1 MPSLPTPMVINN
13 QIQSKPQS
21 TLSEVKNASNHYNHL
36 TPLKQNASNLMSHS
50 MPRSSQPYPHSQ
62 GRMRANMSPVPI
74 NTNQYQQMPNPNGIQ
89 HLQYTHG
96 SHSQHSHPSLYV
108 TQMDGTH
115 VPHSPL
121 PHYHPNYNPND
132 NLPTPQGFYGNAHRS
147 PHSATSPAPGM
158 HFNSQ
163 QNSYMNRNHLPQ
175 EHMSSSVPSFPEA
188 HSLVVNLMLSD
199 SLLNLF
205 KDHNFESCSLCVCNM
220 NIKGSDIGVYLPEQ
234 LVPGGCDEAQYRCTC
249 GFSAVVNRHRSN
261 FAGLFY
267 EDEVDITGLVYD
279 PCDGLKKKNL
289 AAIESSISD
298 DNSKENKEN
307 SVEYFDQSII
317 DLIITQT
324 TNVLSSCSVLSKAF
338 HYDIIKDRLNCHLF
352 SCENLGLN
360 NKVIETNKFRNQ
372 SILSFRDGSQ
382 ISFSALL
389 TAKISS
395 DNMQNKHLIPQ
406 NYSSDRNRNPLH
418 EWSFRT
424 TKFPVNNQE
433 VIRLLR
439 QLQPLMQESVQR
451 KKTKMWEV
459 TYTVS
464 GPLTW
469 RQFHRLAGR
478 GTEDQCEPQPIP
490 SLLVG
495 YDKDCVAL
503 SPFALKYWEKLSLE
517 PYSLNRDI
525 AYVVVSPENDYIL
538 SHVKAFFKE
547 LSTTYETLRLGRH
560 CPISK
565 VLRDGILRVGTRTA
579 KKLAD
584 EPIDEWFNQIGD
596 GNVANKLKLYAQAC
610 RYHLAPHLSTQT
622 LDKSLFESNTSKQS
636 NDSTNGISNNSTG
649 IGGLNPTNCKQSNSP
664 MPNTDPNNDKVNDE
678 NQNESSVQYSSQS
691 QQSNQ
696 RDEEQEEDPYKQPA
710 IVIYMI
716 EPFTFGSVD
725 KDLYRLSSIG
735 LLRCYTQIIRYLPE
749 NLKNSIHLQ
758 LISLDSLLNNGRDP
772 TGSSRMDQLKELSL
786 SVFSQCRQQLV
797 QQSTVKSLTGFGPAA
812 MFELF
817 LKSKD
822 PSTMSRI
829 YTPPFI
835 LAPLK
840 DKQTELGEMFG
851 DRRERSQILYCCY
864 CLTEDQ
870 RWLLASVTNDKGD
883 LLETTS
889 INIEIPNRTRRRKAS
904 VRRFGLNKLMRFV
917 QTVMSES
924 VTPWRLVIG
933 RLGRIGH
940 GELKDWAILLS
951 KKSLLRFSRE
961 LREMCSQCSYLGPLD
976 QPAIF
981 SACLISLE
989 ADTALRVFPDHYT
1002 PDERFSS
1009 SCNTCS
1015 LSTPE
1020 DASCTHILV
1029 FPTSATTQSSHG
1041 SFSIDPLGAL
1051 GANIGEDDILQA
1063 LDEAV
1068 DDDINVNDI
1077 FTWTESSPQ
1086 SPGQGHG
1093 DLSHPDSPGNR
1104 QGGFGGSGSIKVIQ
1118 FNLILFY

>member
-1 MPSLPTPMVINN
+1 M
-13 QIQSKPQS
+13 
-21 TLSEVKNASNHYNHL
+21 AR
-36 TPLKQNASNLMSHS
+36 TPLAQDNI
-50 MPRSSQPYPHSQ
+50 SS
-62 GRMRANMSPVPI
+62 
-74 NTNQYQQMPNPNGIQ
+74 
-89 HLQYTHG
+89 L
-96 SHSQHSHPSLYV
+96 
-108 TQMDGTH
+108 
-115 VPHSPL
+115 
-121 PHYHPNYNPND
+121 
-132 NLPTPQGFYGNAHRS
+132 
-147 PHSATSPAPGM
+147 
-158 HFNSQ
+158 
-163 QNSYMNRNHLPQ
+163 
-175 EHMSSSVPSFPEA
+175 PSFPEA
-188 HSLVVNLMLSD
+188 HSLFVNLLLSD
-199 SLLNLF
+199 SMLNLF
-205 KDHNFESCSLCVCNM
+205 KDHNFESCSICVCNM
-220 NIKGSDIGVYLPEQ
+220 NIKGSDVGVYLPEQ
-234 LVPGGCDEAQYRCTC
+234 LVPGGCDEQYRCTC
-249 GFSAVVNRHRSN
+249 GFSAVINRHRSH

-267 EDEVDITGLVYD
+267 EDEVDITGVVYD
-279 PCDGLKKKNL
+279 PIDGLKKKSL
-289 AAIESSISD
+289 AAIESPVSEDI
-298 DNSKENKEN
+298 SKENKEN
-307 SVEYFDQSII
+307 TIDCDQSII

-324 TNVLSSCSVLSKAF
+324 TNVLSSCSVLSRAF
-338 HYDIIKDRLNCHLF
+338 HFDVIKERLNGHLF
-352 SCENLGLN
+352 SCDNIGSNSKML
-360 NKVIETNKFRNQ
+360 ETSKPRNQ

-382 ISFSALL
+382 ITYGALL
-389 TAKISS
+389 TAKIAS
-395 DNMQNKHLIPQ
+395 DHMPNKHVMPQ
-406 NYSSDRNRNPLH
+406 NYSDQNRNPLH

-424 TKFPVNNQE
+424 TNFPVNNQE

-517 PYSLNRDI
+517 PLSLTRDI
-525 AYVVVSPENDYIL
+525 AYIVVSPDNDYIL
-538 SHVKAFFKE
+538 SHVKTFFKE
-547 LSTTYETLRLGRH
+547 LSTTYETMRLGKH
-560 CPISK
+560 CPIAK

-584 EPIDEWFNQIGD
+584 EPIDDWFNQIGD
-596 GNVANKLKLYAQAC
+596 GSVANKLKLYAQAC

-622 LDKSLFESNTSKQS
+622 LDKSLFESNASKQS
-636 NDSTNGISNNSTG
+636 NESTNGLNGSNSTG
-649 IGGLNPTNCKQSNSP
+649 IGGLNAGGCKPSSSP
-664 MPNTDPNNDKVNDE
+664 MPNSDANNEKNSEDSH
-678 NQNESSVQYSSQS
+678 NESTGQHSSHS
-691 QQSNQ
+691 QQTNQ
-696 RDEEQEEDPYKQPA
+696 RDEEAEEDPHKQPA
-710 IVIYMI
+710 IVIYII
-716 EPFTFGSVD
+716 EPFTFGSVN

-735 LLRCYTQIIRYLPE
+735 LLRCYTQIIKYLPD
-749 NLKNSIHLQ
+749 NLKNHIHLQ
-758 LISLDSLLNNGRDP
+758 LISLDSLLSSGRDANA
-772 TGSSRMDQLKELSL
+772 SSRMDQLKELSL

-797 QQSTVKSLTGFGPAA
+797 HTSNVKSLTGFGTAA

-822 PSTMSRI
+822 PATNFSRI
-829 YTPPFI
+829 YTPPYI

-851 DRRERSQILYCCY
+851 DRRERSQILFCCY

-917 QTVMSES
+917 ITVMSEA
-924 VTPWRLVIG
+924 VNPWRLVIG
-933 RLGRIGH
+933 RLGRLAH
-940 GELKDWAILLS
+940 GELKDWSSLLS
-951 KKSLLRFSRE
+951 KKSLLRYSRE
-961 LREMCSQCSYLGPLD
+961 LREMCQQCSYLSPFD

-989 ADTALRVFPDHYT
+989 ADTTLRVFPDHYT

-1020 DASCTHILV
+1020 DATCTHILV

-1051 GANIGEDDILQA
+1051 GGNIGEDDMLLQA

-1068 DDDINVNDI
+1068 EDDINVNDI
-1077 FTWTESSPQ
+1077 FTDNMWGDNMSPPQ
-1086 SPGQGHG
+1086 SPGLGQGHG
-1093 DLSHPDSPGNR
+1093 DGLSHPDSPGNR
-1104 QGGFGGSGSIKVIQ
+1104 HGGFGGSGSMKVFSSYLCCI
-1118 FNLILFY
+1118 ILSNI